1 MVKQL
6 EDTVLFQKIGK
17 EEIDRML
24 KCSKSYEKHYKAGE
38 YIFRQGDKPH
48 KIFLL
53 LNGYVHIAKDFAS
66 GKRDVLYM
74 VEEGNVF
81 GEMFLF
87 SDMENYWY
95 DAVAPVEV
103 DVLEIPWDFLYH
115 FCENA
120 CRHHQMLTKNMLEIL
135 SRKEFH
141 ITKKLHIVSTAS
153 LRERIAIW
161 LIDSMDSDGKV
172 ILRMKREELADFL
185 GVARPSLSRELM
197 RMQADGLI
205 EVSKKCIYIK
215 DRDSVEML
223 YG

>member
-1 MVKQL
+1 MVKKL
-6 EDTVLFQKIGK
+6 EDTGLFH
-17 EEIDRML
+17 EISKTEIERML

-38 YIFRQGDKPH
+38 YIFRQGDKPV

-53 LNGYVHIAKDFAS
+53 LKGYIQIAKDFAS

-87 SDMENYWY
+87 ADMENYWY
-95 DAVAPVEV
+95 DAVAAEAV
-103 DVLEIPWDFLYH
+103 DVLEIPWDFFYH

-120 CRHHQMLTKNMLEIL
+120 CSHHQKLTRNMLEML
-135 SRKEFH
+135 SKKEFN

-161 LIDSMDSDGKV
+161 LIDSMDSEGKV
-172 ILRMKREELADFL
+172 VIRMKREELADFL

-205 EVSKKCIYIK
+205 EVTKKCIYIK

>member
-1 MVKQL
+1 MIKNL
-6 EDTVLFQKIGK
+6 ESTVLFQEIGS
-17 EEIDRML
+17 EEIERML
-24 KCSKSYEKHYKAGE
+24 TCSKSREKHYKAGE
-38 YIFRQGDKPH
+38 YIFRQGEKPSR
-48 KIFLL
+48 IFLV
-53 LNGYVHIAKDFAS
+53 LNGYIHIAKDFAS

-87 SDMENYWY
+87 GDMENYWY
-95 DAVAPVEV
+95 DAVAAVDVE
-103 DVLEIPWDFLYH
+103 VLEIPWEFLYH

-120 CRHHQMLTKNMLEIL
+120 CRHHQLLTRNMLEL
-135 SRKEFH
+135 FSRKEFH
-141 ITKKLHIVSTAS
+141 ITKKLHIISTAS

-161 LIDSMDSDGKV
+161 LIDSMDSEGKV
-172 ILRMKREELADFL
+172 IMRMKREELADFL

-205 EVSKKCIYIK
+205 EVTKKCIYIK
-215 DRDSVEML
+215 DKDSIEML